1 MDQEK
6 ICLKCGSTNIR
17 PGSFQSTG
25 KVYFRARDA
34 KLSTLLISGVAVD
47 AIGCYDCG
55 HIELTMNPKKARA
68 LSKKS

>member
-1 MDQEK
+1 MDQK
-6 ICLKCGSTNIR
+6 KNCLRCGSTNIK

-34 KLSTLLISGVAVD
+34 KLSTLLTSGVAVD